1 MKQRIPDHYLRPFLE
16 LSLLVVSAVF
26 IFLVQFFLNN
36 GKTTFQSKAVGAAT
50 KTVCETAQA
59 GCQFAGGEGI
69 QQAVDAAS
77 NGDTILIKNGRY
89 TRNTF
94 TPVNE
99 NYSHGQCFVNT
110 HEKSLT
116 LKGEGNTVIDGQNDE
131 FGTGVKDLFRAGICV
146 MGGAVTIDTIWV
158 KQTLAPSIVTRDSQ
172 LIVKNFFAIDIDNSF
187 MIIHP
192 NVNALIINSFFSG
205 NGPIRIGSNSN
216 VTLINNTLYGKGIDL
231 NLCKSPYPTGVVT
244 NNILSHLEDTGIS
257 LSCPENKAQFT
268 GLTASYNLI
277 WRSKV
282 NEDPNPLA
290 PQNCLGNEVCN
301 TPSEIR
307 ADPLFENPAIYG
319 DVGWAAWT
327 DFHLKVGSPAK
338 GVGDSSVPGDK
349 QLGMYGGPCT
359 SPDSA
364 MCNQYINNHLPTG
377 GSPNVSPTIGGGGNN
392 ISPTQIPNV
401 PTPTLGPN
409 DARLNMKVKFQGATN
424 PASGATIQAKVTLQ
438 GQGSGVT
445 KTVNFSPSGNGIWST
460 SAVFPNITPTSN
472 YQLFIKGNR
481 HLQKKS
487 STSLKYGEND
497 LDLTADYLLAGD
509 INQDGV
515 ADSSDTSSVRTNLGK
530 TDEQS
535 LTACDVNF
543 DGVCDSQDF
552 SLVIAALRIRFDD
565 EK

>member
-1 MKQRIPDHYLRPFLE
+1 MA
-16 LSLLVVSAVF
+16 SAIF

-36 GKTTFQSKAVGAAT
+36 GKTTFQSKAVGGST

-116 LKGEGNTVIDGQNDE
+116 LKGEGNPVIDGQNDE
-131 FGTGVKDLFRAGICV
+131 FGTGIKDLFRAGICV
-146 MGGAVTIDTIWV
+146 MGGAVTIDSIWV

-192 NVNALIINSFFSG
+192 NVNALIVNSFFSG
-205 NGPIRIGSNSN
+205 NGPIRVDSNSN
-216 VTLINNTLYGKGIDL
+216 LTLVNNTLYGKGLDF
-231 NLCKSPYPTGVVT
+231 NVCKTPYPTGIVT

-257 LSCPENKAQFT
+257 LSCPENKAQFN

-282 NEDPNPLA
+282 NEPSNPQA
-290 PQNCLGNEVCN
+290 PQDCLGNEICN
-301 TPSEIR
+301 TRNEIR
-307 ADPLFENPAIYG
+307 SDPLFENPAIYG

-327 DFHLKVGSPAK
+327 DFHLKDGSPAK
-338 GVGDSSVPGDK
+338 GISDSSVPGDK

-359 SPDSA
+359 NPDSA
-364 MCNQYINNHLPTG
+364 SCTQYINAHLPN
-377 GSPNVSPTIGGGGNN
+377 GSPNVSPTVGGGNN
-392 ISPTQIPNV
+392 ISPTQSPV
-401 PTPTLGPN
+401 VPTLGQN
-409 DARLNMKVKFQGATN
+409 DARLNMKAKFQGATN
-424 PASGATIQAKVTLQ
+424 ASSGNTISAKITLQ

-445 KTVNFSPSGNGIWST
+445 KSINFSPDTNGVWSA
-460 SAVFPNITPTSN
+460 SAIFPNIATTSN
-472 YQLFIKGNR
+472 YQVFIKGAR
-481 HLQKKS
+481 HLQRKICDPTPSETNPGEYKC
-487 STSLKYGEND
+487 TTAKISLTYGDNN
-497 LDLTADYLLAGD
+497 LDFSGIYLFAGD
-509 INQDGV
+509 VNQDGV
-515 ADSSDTSSVRTNLGK
+515 VDSSDTSSVRSNLGK
-530 TDEQS
+530 TDAQS
-535 LTACDVNF
+535 LAVCDVNF